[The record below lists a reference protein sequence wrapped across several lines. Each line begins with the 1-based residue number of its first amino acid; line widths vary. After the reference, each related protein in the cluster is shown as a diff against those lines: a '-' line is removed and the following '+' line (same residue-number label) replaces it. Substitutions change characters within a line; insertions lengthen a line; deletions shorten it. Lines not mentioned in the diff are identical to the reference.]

1 MPGVVPASDQ
11 WKSIDAAAALS
22 KRYSGEPM
30 PKRLVSEMG
39 CVSWLFLQVG
49 VGRSKKFWREGELDF
64 LQHKT
69 FARTTS
75 HDFHKKTNRCRFW
88 LSLAATMN
96 RS

>member
-39 CVSWLFLQVG
+39 CVMVVFASFGGPVEVGLPVLKMAPLFAG
-49 VGRSKKFWREGELDF
+49 FF
-64 LQHKT
+64 L
-69 FARTTS
+69 R
-75 HDFHKKTNRCRFW
+75 
-88 LSLAATMN
+88 
-96 RS
+96 

>member
-39 CVSWLFLQVG
+39 CVMVVFASWLGGQKNFGGKESWIFSNSLNI
-49 VGRSKKFWREGELDF
+49 RS
-64 LQHKT
+64 H
-69 FARTTS
+69 

>member
-39 CVSWLFLQVG
+39 CVMVVFASWLGGQKNFG
-49 VGRSKKFWREGELDF
+49 GKESWIFSNTK
-64 LQHKT
+64 H
-69 FARTTS
+69 
-75 HDFHKKTNRCRFW
+75 
-88 LSLAATMN
+88 SLAPLLMIFIRKQIAAAFGFLWQPQ
-96 RS
+96 

>member
-39 CVSWLFLQVG
+39 CVMVVFASWGWEVKKILAGRRVG
-49 VGRSKKFWREGELDF
+49 FSPTLNIRSHHF
-64 LQHKT
+64 
-69 FARTTS
+69 S
-75 HDFHKKTNRCRFW
+75 
-88 LSLAATMN
+88 
-96 RS
+96 